1 MKNTRMKQNSV
12 NNKGFTILEL
22 VLATVVFSMV
32 LVVLTQTIIR
42 LNGSYYKG
50 VIQTQTLHVAKNIT
64 STLSQQIQTA
74 SSADSVF
81 GSVVSSPPSI
91 NWNKSAAAA
100 NPAGYEGY
108 VCIGNNEYI
117 YQLGGLVVSI
127 PSKYNEA
134 YGSLILQN
142 DSTCINPGP
151 TISNATNNLGASLSS
166 TGNVLS
172 LVPTN
177 MRLLKFNVTLVS
189 NTKNL
194 YKIDV
199 KVAYGDDS
207 NFDNNPADANYQ
219 KCYSSSY
226 YCSVIELVT
235 YVDKSS

>member
-91 NWNKSAAAA
+91 NWNIAAAT
-100 NPAGYEGY
+100 NPTGYEGY

-117 YQLGGLVVSI
+117 YQLGGLVVSN
-127 PSKYNEA
+127 PQKYNEA
-134 YGSLILQN
+134 YGSLILQY

-151 TISNATNNLGASLSS
+151 TSSTLLNILGVPLSI